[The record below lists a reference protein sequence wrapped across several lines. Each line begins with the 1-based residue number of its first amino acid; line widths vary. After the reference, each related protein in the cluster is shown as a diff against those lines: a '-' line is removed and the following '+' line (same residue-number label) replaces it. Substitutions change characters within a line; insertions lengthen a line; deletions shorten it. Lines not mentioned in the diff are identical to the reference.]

1 MPDTPHQST
10 RPNII
15 LILADDMGFS
25 DIGSYGGEIQTPNL
39 DRLAAGG
46 LRFSQMY
53 NMARCC
59 PSRAALLTGL
69 NPHQTGIGHMV
80 TPIPGA
86 PGYQGYLNNQ
96 CVTIA
101 EVLGESGYRTCI
113 SGKWHCGSR
122 PGNDDTPPQVQ
133 RGFERVFGFEGGGGD
148 YFFNPRLIY
157 DDRYIAN
164 DEPFYLT
171 DLISDNAVKMVEES
185 ADDTRPFFLH
195 VAYTAPHWPL
205 QALEEDIAKYEGKYG
220 TGWDATRT
228 TRHEQLKGLGIL
240 SSSWDISPRDESVPD
255 WDDAEHRAWEAVRM
269 SVYAAQVDRMDQG
282 IGKILDAL
290 KSRGIERDTLVLF
303 LSDNGGCAEFLC
315 EDTSTPD
322 RAVVRKTTQ
331 DGRPVRIGNLPEIT
345 PGPADTFSSY
355 DTQWANVSNAPF
367 RRFKRWVHEGGI
379 STPFIAS
386 WPGQIEPGTI
396 SHEPAQLIDIN
407 ATCIDAASA
416 PYPTEYNGN
425 EITPIEGE
433 SFLPLLTGGSWSRQ
447 KTIFWE
453 HEGNGAVRIGQWK
466 LVKEF
471 GSNWELYDMSVDRTE
486 LHDLAESETGRVQR
500 MAAMYSEWAG
510 RCGVAE
516 WPVGA
521 GKWSFAGMKEDGTFN
536 MRGNGHV
543 VPR

>member
-1 MPDTPHQST
+1 MTDTSENAT

-69 NPHQTGIGHMV
+69 NPHQTGVGHMV

-86 PGYQGYLNNQ
+86 PGYQGYLNEQ

-101 EVLGESGYRTCI
+101 EVLGQSGYRTCI
-113 SGKWHCGSR
+113 SGKWHCGTR
-122 PGNDDTPPQVQ
+122 PGEDRRPPQVQ

-148 YFFNPRLIY
+148 YFFHKRLIH
-157 DDRYIAN
+157 DDQYVEN

-185 ADDTRPFFLH
+185 ADDKRPFFLH

-205 QALEEDIAKYEGKYG
+205 QALEEDIAKYEGRYNS
-220 TGWDATRT
+220 GWDTTRT
-228 TRHEQLKGLGIL
+228 ARHEQLKGLGIL
-240 SSSWDISPRDESVPD
+240 SSSWDITRRDESVPE
-255 WDDAEHRAWEAVRM
+255 WSNAEHRAWEAMRM

-282 IGKILDAL
+282 IGRILD
-290 KSRGIERDTLVLF
+290 SIRTQGIERNTLVLF

-315 EDTSTPD
+315 EDTNKPDPASVHST
-322 RAVVRKTTQ
+322 TY

-345 PGPADTFSSY
+345 PGPADTYMSY
-355 DTQWANVSNAPF
+355 ETQWANVSNSPF

-379 STPFIAS
+379 STPFIAY
-386 WPGQIEPGTI
+386 WPGQIEPGAIT
-396 SHEPAQLIDIN
+396 HEPSQLIDIN
-407 ATCIDAASA
+407 ATCIDVAGAT
-416 PYPTEYNGN
+416 YPTEFNGN

-433 SFLPLLTGGSWSRQ
+433 SFLSLLRGGPWTRQ
-447 KTIFWE
+447 KTMFWE
-453 HEGNGAVRIGQWK
+453 HEGNGAVRLGQWK
-466 LVKEF
+466 LVREH
-471 GSNWELYDMSVDRTE
+471 GLDWELYDMSADRTE
-486 LHDLAESETGRVQR
+486 QSDLSESETKRVR
-500 MAAMYSEWAG
+500 NMAAMYQEWSE
-510 RCGVAE
+510 RCGVVE
-516 WPVGA
+516 WPPGVGE
-521 GKWSFAGMKEDGTFN
+521 WSFPGMERDGTFN